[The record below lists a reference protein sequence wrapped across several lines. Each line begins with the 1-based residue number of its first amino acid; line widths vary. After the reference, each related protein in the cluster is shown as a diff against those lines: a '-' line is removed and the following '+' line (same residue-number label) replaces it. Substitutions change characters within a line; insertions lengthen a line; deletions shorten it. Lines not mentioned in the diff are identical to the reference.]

1 MSTEPMDI
9 YPPLVEGLSHISLVA
24 SSADLFYST
33 VQFYENLGFQSVS
46 LVLSLKAIVADKSLI
61 VRNRARMDEMMIF
74 VPIPRRRLGCIVM
87 EREMGMMLLL
97 KSD

>member
-1 MSTEPMDI
+1 MDI